1 MNLKLQVLKNSYLTI
16 LVIFFLVILA
26 SAYEINGSSPKRIIS
41 LSPSITEILFEI
53 GSGNQV
59 IAVDNLSNY
68 PNEAPI
74 SDISAYDPNVEAI
87 SLLNPDLVILSY
99 NIKNLKTALKK
110 IGIETIYLPAPLNF
124 EDILDQID
132 YLGLQTGNEDKAKKL
147 ISKMKNRMKT
157 LQKLRENETATKIYH
172 EIDPNY
178 YSPSKF
184 SFIGDIYQ
192 KLNYKNVAD
201 KADISNL
208 GYPKLSPE
216 LIISE
221 NPDLIV
227 LPGKDNKY
235 VEKVKLRPGWSYI
248 EAVKKNNFLLTNND
262 IASRWGPRIL
272 NFASILVEYSKK

>member
-16 LVIFFLVILA
+16 LVIFLLVILA
-26 SAYEINGSSPKRIIS
+26 SAHEINGSSPKRIIS

-99 NIKNLKTALKK
+99 NIKNLKVALKK

-157 LQKLRENETATKIYH
+157 LQKLRENEKATKIYH

>member
-1 MNLKLQVLKNSYLTI
+1 MNLKLQVLKNSYFTI

-74 SDISAYDPNVEAI
+74 TDISAYDPNVEAI

-99 NIKNLKTALKK
+99 NIKNLKAALKK

-132 YLGLQTGNEDKAKKL
+132 YLGLQTGNEDNAKKL

-235 VEKVKLRPGWSYI
+235 VEKVKLRPGWGYI

>member
-1 MNLKLQVLKNSYLTI
+1 MNLKLRVLKNSYLKI
-16 LVIFFLVILA
+16 LAILFLVMLA
-26 SAYEINGSSPKRIIS
+26 SALEVNGINPKRIIS

-59 IAVDNLSNY
+59 IAVDNFSNY
-68 PNEAPI
+68 PNETPI

-132 YLGLQTGNEDKAKKL
+132 YLGQKTGNEDKAKKL
-147 ISKMKNRMKT
+147 ISKMKSKMKT
-157 LQKLRENETATKIYH
+157 LQKLRENEPATKIYH
-172 EIDPNY
+172 ELDPNY

-192 KLNYKNVAD
+192 KLNYKNVAN
-201 KADISNL
+201 KADITNL

-221 NPDLIV
+221 NPDLII

-235 VEKVKLRPGWSYI
+235 VENVKSRPGWNYI
-248 EAVKKNNFLLTNND
+248 KAVKKNNFLLTNND

>member
-16 LVIFFLVILA
+16 LVIFLLVILA
-26 SAYEINGSSPKRIIS
+26 SAHEINGSSPKRIIS

-87 SLLNPDLVILSY
+87 SLFNPDLVILSY
-99 NIKNLKTALKK
+99 NIKNLNTALKK

-157 LQKLRENETATKIYH
+157 LQKLRENEIATKIYH

-235 VEKVKLRPGWSYI
+235 VEKVKLRPGWGYI

>member
-1 MNLKLQVLKNSYLTI
+1 MNLKLRVLKNSYLKI
-16 LVIFFLVILA
+16 LAILFLVMLA
-26 SAYEINGSSPKRIIS
+26 SALEVNGINPKRIIS

-68 PNEAPI
+68 PNETPI

-132 YLGLQTGNEDKAKKL
+132 YLGQKTGNEDKAKKL
-147 ISKMKNRMKT
+147 ISKMKSKMKT
-157 LQKLRENETATKIYH
+157 LQNLRENEPATKIYH
-172 EIDPNY
+172 ELDPNY

-192 KLNYKNVAD
+192 KLNYKNVAN
-201 KADISNL
+201 KADITNL

-221 NPDLIV
+221 NPDLII

-235 VEKVKLRPGWSYI
+235 VENVKSRPGWNYI
-248 EAVKKNNFLLTNND
+248 KAVKKNNFLLTNND

>member
-16 LVIFFLVILA
+16 LVIFLLVILA
-26 SAYEINGSSPKRIIS
+26 SAHEINGSSPKRIIS

-74 SDISAYDPNVEAI
+74 TDISAYDPNVEAI
-87 SLLNPDLVILSY
+87 SLFNPDLVILSY
-99 NIKNLKTALKK
+99 NIKNLNTALKK

-157 LQKLRENETATKIYH
+157 LQKLRENEKATKIYH

-235 VEKVKLRPGWSYI
+235 VEKVKLRPGWGYI

>member
-1 MNLKLQVLKNSYLTI
+1 MNLKSHILKNSYLTI
-16 LVIFFLVILA
+16 LVILFLVILV
-26 SAYEINGSSPKRIIS
+26 SAPKINGSSPKRIIS

-87 SLLNPDLVILSY
+87 SLFNPDLVILSY
-99 NIKNLKTALKK
+99 NIKNLNTALKK

-132 YLGLQTGNEDKAKKL
+132 YLGLKTGNEDKAKNL
-147 ISKMKNRMKT
+147 ISKMKVRMKT
-157 LQKLRENETATKIYH
+157 LQKLRENEKATKIYH

>member
-26 SAYEINGSSPKRIIS
+26 SANEINGSSPKRIIS

-68 PNEAPI
+68 PNEAPLT
-74 SDISAYDPNVEAI
+74 DISAYDPNVEAI

-99 NIKNLKTALKK
+99 NIKNLKAALKK

-157 LQKLRENETATKIYH
+157 LQKLRENEKATKIYH

>member
-1 MNLKLQVLKNSYLTI
+1 MNLKSQVLKNSYLTI

-26 SAYEINGSSPKRIIS
+26 SANEINGSSPKRIIS

-74 SDISAYDPNVEAI
+74 TDISAYDPNVEAI

-99 NIKNLKTALKK
+99 NIKNLKAALKK

-157 LQKLRENETATKIYH
+157 LQKLRENEKATKIYH

-235 VEKVKLRPGWSYI
+235 VEKVKLRPGWGYI

>member
-26 SAYEINGSSPKRIIS
+26 SAHEINGSSPKRIIS

-53 GSGNQV
+53 GSGNKV

-74 SDISAYDPNVEAI
+74 TDISAYDPNVEAI

-99 NIKNLKTALKK
+99 NIKNLKAALKK

-157 LQKLRENETATKIYH
+157 LQKLRENEKATKIYH

-235 VEKVKLRPGWSYI
+235 VEKVKLRPGWGYI

>member
-16 LVIFFLVILA
+16 LVIFLLVILA
-26 SAYEINGSSPKRIIS
+26 SAHEINGSSPKRIIS

-87 SLLNPDLVILSY
+87 SLFNPDLVILSY
-99 NIKNLKTALKK
+99 NIKNLNTALKK

-235 VEKVKLRPGWSYI
+235 VEKVKLRPGWGYI

>member
-1 MNLKLQVLKNSYLTI
+1 MNLKLRVLKNSYLKI
-16 LVIFFLVILA
+16 LAILFLVMLA
-26 SAYEINGSSPKRIIS
+26 SALEVNGINPKRIIS

-59 IAVDNLSNY
+59 IAVDNFSNY
-68 PNEAPI
+68 PNETPI

-132 YLGLQTGNEDKAKKL
+132 YLGQKTGNEDKAKKL
-147 ISKMKNRMKT
+147 ISRMKSKMKT
-157 LQKLRENETATKIYH
+157 LQKLRENEPATKIYH
-172 EIDPNY
+172 ELDPNY

-192 KLNYKNVAD
+192 KLNYKNVAN
-201 KADISNL
+201 KADITNL

-216 LIISE
+216 IIISE
-221 NPDLIV
+221 NPDLII

-235 VEKVKLRPGWSYI
+235 VENVKSRPGWNYI
-248 EAVKKNNFLLTNND
+248 KAVKKNNFLLTNND

>member
-16 LVIFFLVILA
+16 LVIFLLVILA
-26 SAYEINGSSPKRIIS
+26 SAHEINGSSPKRIIS

-74 SDISAYDPNVEAI
+74 TDISAYDPNIEAI

-99 NIKNLKTALKK
+99 NIKNLKAALKK

-157 LQKLRENETATKIYH
+157 LQKLRENEKATKIYH

-235 VEKVKLRPGWSYI
+235 VEKIKLRPGWSYI

>member
-16 LVIFFLVILA
+16 LVIFLLVMLA
-26 SAYEINGSSPKRIIS
+26 SAHEINGSSPKRIIS

-74 SDISAYDPNVEAI
+74 TDISAYDPNVEAI

-99 NIKNLKTALKK
+99 NIKNLKAALKK

-157 LQKLRENETATKIYH
+157 LQKLRENEKATKIYH

>member
-1 MNLKLQVLKNSYLTI
+1 MNLKLQVLKNSYMTI
-16 LVIFFLVILA
+16 LVIFLLVILA
-26 SAYEINGSSPKRIIS
+26 SAHEINGSSPKRIIS

-53 GSGNQV
+53 GSGNKV

-74 SDISAYDPNVEAI
+74 TDISAYDPNVEAI

-99 NIKNLKTALKK
+99 NIKNLKAALKK

-157 LQKLRENETATKIYH
+157 LQKLRENEKATKIYH

>member
-16 LVIFFLVILA
+16 LVIFLLVILA
-26 SAYEINGSSPKRIIS
+26 SAHEINGSSPKRIIS

-235 VEKVKLRPGWSYI
+235 VEKVKLRPGWGYI

-262 IASRWGPRIL
+262 IASRWGPRII

>member
-99 NIKNLKTALKK
+99 NIKNLKAALKK

-157 LQKLRENETATKIYH
+157 LQKLRENEKATKIYH

-235 VEKVKLRPGWSYI
+235 VEKVKLRPGWGYI

>member
-74 SDISAYDPNVEAI
+74 TDISAYDPNVEAI

-157 LQKLRENETATKIYH
+157 LQKLRENEKATKIYH

-235 VEKVKLRPGWSYI
+235 VEKVKLRPGWGYI

>member
-16 LVIFFLVILA
+16 LVIFLLVILA
-26 SAYEINGSSPKRIIS
+26 SAHEINGSSPKRIIS

-74 SDISAYDPNVEAI
+74 TDISAYDPNVEAI

-99 NIKNLKTALKK
+99 NIKNLKAALRK

-235 VEKVKLRPGWSYI
+235 VEKIKLRPGWSYI

>member
-74 SDISAYDPNVEAI
+74 TDISAYDPNVEAI

-99 NIKNLKTALKK
+99 NIKNLKAALKK

-157 LQKLRENETATKIYH
+157 LQKLRENEKATKIYH

-235 VEKVKLRPGWSYI
+235 VEKVKLRPGWGYI

>member
-1 MNLKLQVLKNSYLTI
+1 MNLKLQVLKNSYFTI

-74 SDISAYDPNVEAI
+74 TDISAYDPNVEAI

-99 NIKNLKTALKK
+99 NIKNLKAALKK

-147 ISKMKNRMKT
+147 ISKMKNRMKP
-157 LQKLRENETATKIYH
+157 LQKLRENEKATKIYH

-235 VEKVKLRPGWSYI
+235 VEKVKLRPGWGYI
-248 EAVKKNNFLLTNND
+248 EAVKEEDFNIPKAYPIKRLITRIFTKLLK
-262 IASRWGPRIL
+262 IQ
-272 NFASILVEYSKK
+272 F

>member
-16 LVIFFLVILA
+16 LVIFLLVILA
-26 SAYEINGSSPKRIIS
+26 SAHEMNGSSPKRIIS

-74 SDISAYDPNVEAI
+74 TDISAYDPNVEAI

-99 NIKNLKTALKK
+99 NIKNLKVALKK

-124 EDILDQID
+124 EEILDQID
-132 YLGLQTGNEDKAKKL
+132 YLGQQTGNEDKAKKL

-221 NPDLIV
+221 NPDLII

-262 IASRWGPRIL
+262 IASRWGPRII

>member
-16 LVIFFLVILA
+16 LVIFLLVMLA
-26 SAYEINGSSPKRIIS
+26 SAHEINGSSPKRIIS

-74 SDISAYDPNVEAI
+74 TDISAYDPNVEAI

-99 NIKNLKTALKK
+99 NIKNLKVALKK

-157 LQKLRENETATKIYH
+157 LQKLRENEKATKIYH

-235 VEKVKLRPGWSYI
+235 VEKVKLRPGWGYI

>member
-16 LVIFFLVILA
+16 LVIFLLVMLA
-26 SAYEINGSSPKRIIS
+26 SAHEINGSSPKRIIS

-74 SDISAYDPNVEAI
+74 TDISAYDPNVEAI

-99 NIKNLKTALKK
+99 NIKNLKAALKK

-201 KADISNL
+201 KADMSNL

-235 VEKVKLRPGWSYI
+235 VEKVKLRPGWGYI

>member
-16 LVIFFLVILA
+16 LVIFLLVILA

-74 SDISAYDPNVEAI
+74 TDISAYDPNVEAI

-99 NIKNLKTALKK
+99 NIKNLKAALKK

-157 LQKLRENETATKIYH
+157 LQKLRENEKATKIYH

-235 VEKVKLRPGWSYI
+235 VEKVKLRPGWGYI

-262 IASRWGPRIL
+262 IASRLGPRIL

>member
-16 LVIFFLVILA
+16 LVIFLLVILA
-26 SAYEINGSSPKRIIS
+26 SAHEINGSSPKRIIS

-74 SDISAYDPNVEAI
+74 TDISAYDPNVEAI

-99 NIKNLKTALKK
+99 NIKNLKAALKK
-110 IGIETIYLPAPLNF
+110 MGIETIYLPAPLNF

-157 LQKLRENETATKIYH
+157 LQKLRENEKATKIYH

-235 VEKVKLRPGWSYI
+235 VEKVKLRPGWGYI

-262 IASRWGPRIL
+262 IASRWGPRII

>member
-16 LVIFFLVILA
+16 LVIFLLVILA
-26 SAYEINGSSPKRIIS
+26 SAHEINGSSPKRIIS

-74 SDISAYDPNVEAI
+74 TDISAYDPNIEAI

-99 NIKNLKTALKK
+99 NIKNLKAALKK

-157 LQKLRENETATKIYH
+157 LQKLRENEKATKIYH

-221 NPDLIV
+221 NPGLIV

-235 VEKVKLRPGWSYI
+235 VEKVKLRPGWGYI

>member
-16 LVIFFLVILA
+16 LVIFLLVILA
-26 SAYEINGSSPKRIIS
+26 SAHEINGSSPKRIIS

-74 SDISAYDPNVEAI
+74 TDISAYDPNVEAI

-99 NIKNLKTALKK
+99 NIKNLKVALKK

-157 LQKLRENETATKIYH
+157 LQKLRENEKATKIYH

-235 VEKVKLRPGWSYI
+235 VEKVKLRPGWGYI

>member
-16 LVIFFLVILA
+16 LVIFLLVILA
-26 SAYEINGSSPKRIIS
+26 SAHEINGSSPKRIIS

-74 SDISAYDPNVEAI
+74 SDLSAYDPNVEAI

-99 NIKNLKTALKK
+99 NIKNLKAALKK

>member
-16 LVIFFLVILA
+16 LVIFLLVILA
-26 SAYEINGSSPKRIIS
+26 SAHEINGSSPKRIIS

-87 SLLNPDLVILSY
+87 SLFNPDLVILSY
-99 NIKNLKTALKK
+99 NIKNLNTALKK

-157 LQKLRENETATKIYH
+157 LQKLRENEKATKIYH

-235 VEKVKLRPGWSYI
+235 VEKVKLRPGWGYI

>member
-16 LVIFFLVILA
+16 LVIFLLVILA
-26 SAYEINGSSPKRIIS
+26 SAHEINGSSPKRIIS

-74 SDISAYDPNVEAI
+74 TDISAYDPNVEAI

-99 NIKNLKTALKK
+99 NIKNLKAALKK

-157 LQKLRENETATKIYH
+157 LQKLRENETAIKIYH

>member
-16 LVIFFLVILA
+16 LVIFLLVILA
-26 SAYEINGSSPKRIIS
+26 SAHEINGSSPKRIIS

-53 GSGNQV
+53 GSGNKV

-74 SDISAYDPNVEAI
+74 TDISAYDPNVEAI

-110 IGIETIYLPAPLNF
+110 MGIETIYLPAPLNF
-124 EDILDQID
+124 EEILDQID
-132 YLGLQTGNEDKAKKL
+132 YLGQQTGNEDKAKKL

-157 LQKLRENETATKIYH
+157 LQKLRENEKATKIYH

-235 VEKVKLRPGWSYI
+235 VEKVKLRPGWGYI

>member
-26 SAYEINGSSPKRIIS
+26 SAHNINGSSPKRIIS

-124 EDILDQID
+124 EEILNQID
-132 YLGLQTGNEDKAKKL
+132 YLGIQTGNEDKAKKL
-147 ISKMKNRMKT
+147 ISKMKNKMKA

>member
-99 NIKNLKTALKK
+99 NIKNLKAALKK

-201 KADISNL
+201 KADTSNL

-235 VEKVKLRPGWSYI
+235 VEKVKLRPGWGYI

>member
-16 LVIFFLVILA
+16 LVIFLLVILA
-26 SAYEINGSSPKRIIS
+26 SAHEINGSSPKRIIS

-74 SDISAYDPNVEAI
+74 TDISAYDPNVEAI

-99 NIKNLKTALKK
+99 NIKNLKAALKK
-110 IGIETIYLPAPLNF
+110 IGIETIYLPAPLKF

-157 LQKLRENETATKIYH
+157 LQKLRENEKATKIYH

-235 VEKVKLRPGWSYI
+235 VEKVKLRPGWGYI

>member
-16 LVIFFLVILA
+16 LVIFLLVILA
-26 SAYEINGSSPKRIIS
+26 SAHEINGSSPKRIIS

-74 SDISAYDPNVEAI
+74 TDISAYDPNVEAI

-99 NIKNLKTALKK
+99 NIKNLKAALKK

-132 YLGLQTGNEDKAKKL
+132 YLGLQTGNKDKAKKL

-192 KLNYKNVAD
+192 KLNYKNVAN

-235 VEKVKLRPGWSYI
+235 VEKVKLRPGWGYI

>member
-16 LVIFFLVILA
+16 LVIFLLVILA

-74 SDISAYDPNVEAI
+74 TDISAYDPNVEAI

-99 NIKNLKTALKK
+99 NIKNLKAALKK

-157 LQKLRENETATKIYH
+157 LQKLRENEKATKIYH

-221 NPDLIV
+221 NPDLII

-235 VEKVKLRPGWSYI
+235 VEKVKLRPGWGYI

>member
-1 MNLKLQVLKNSYLTI
+1 MNLKLQVLKNSYFTI

-74 SDISAYDPNVEAI
+74 TDISAYDPNVESI

-99 NIKNLKTALKK
+99 NIKNLKAALKK

-157 LQKLRENETATKIYH
+157 LQKLRQNEKATKIYH

-227 LPGKDNKY
+227 LPAKDNKY
-235 VEKVKLRPGWSYI
+235 VEKVILIQVCGYI

>member
-16 LVIFFLVILA
+16 LVIFLLVILA
-26 SAYEINGSSPKRIIS
+26 SAHEINGSSPKRIIS

-74 SDISAYDPNVEAI
+74 TDISAYDPNVEAI

-99 NIKNLKTALKK
+99 NIKNLKAALKK

-157 LQKLRENETATKIYH
+157 LQKLRENEKATKIYH

-227 LPGKDNKY
+227 LPGKDYKY

>member
-16 LVIFFLVILA
+16 LVIFFLVILG

-74 SDISAYDPNVEAI
+74 TDISAYDPNVEAI

-99 NIKNLKTALKK
+99 NIKNLKAALKK

-157 LQKLRENETATKIYH
+157 LQKLRENEKATKIYH

-235 VEKVKLRPGWSYI
+235 VEKVKLRPGWGYI